1 VHQPATFPEACAG
14 WIDLPVMALSV
25 SKSASHCGAKKDVWT
40 VDGVTMI
47 TAEGAAIQIIV
58 V

>member
-1 VHQPATFPEACAG
+1 
-14 WIDLPVMALSV
+14 MALSV
-25 SKSASHCGAKKDVWT
+25 SKSARHCGAKKDVWT